1 MTSNQLA
8 YQTLQMN
15 KERTAAEN
23 ALTFQKTR
31 AQKAQSDMDVAESKR
46 QMYFK
51 YGDRSG
57 DYNPDINEWIDYYA
71 ERALEKLGNLF
82 SFKLSV

>member
-23 ALTFQKTR
+23 ALTFEKTR
-31 AQKAQSDMDVAESKR
+31 SQRAQANLDEAEGNR
-46 QMYFK
+46 QMFFK
-51 YGDRSG
+51 YGKSLDG
-57 DYNPDINEWIDYYA
+57 YNPDINEWIDYYM
-71 ERALEKLGNLF
+71 ERGLEKLGNLF
-82 SFKLSV
+82 SFKIGI